1 MVSRRNLLTS
11 ALVGGSAYTLGMDG
25 VTGSE
30 LDLTWRMVST
40 YPSGS
45 VDSKNMNN
53 IFVPMIS
60 QLTNHKFQIDYYDA
74 GELVPPFGVFDAVKD
89 GEVELGHT
97 ASYYYYE
104 RNEALALDSII
115 PFGMNF
121 RQFQAWWHHGD
132 GKALLKG
139 LFQKYNL
146 VTFPMT
152 NTGAQ
157 MGGFWRQEINSLAD
171 IQGLRFRL
179 AGMGAT
185 IIERIGVTPKK
196 IPPGEIYEQLK
207 TGQIDG
213 AEFVGPTADM
223 ILNLHNA
230 ANYYYTPGW
239 WEPGCNV
246 SLYINRDKF
255 IMLPPAYQRALE
267 IAASYLNTYQ
277 LAEYDAANSNSL
289 KILLNEGIEIR
300 EFPDDILEAAYE
312 AAQEYYAELS
322 ERNEDFRTIF
332 SNYSQFLVDQG
343 LWSGVAEERYRTFMR
358 SLI

>member
-1 MVSRRNLLTS
+1 
-11 ALVGGSAYTLGMDG
+11 
-25 VTGSE
+25 
-30 LDLTWRMVST
+30 
-40 YPSGS
+40 
-45 VDSKNMNN
+45 
-53 IFVPMIS
+53 
-60 QLTNHKFQIDYYDA
+60 
-74 GELVPPFGVFDAVKD
+74 
-89 GEVELGHT
+89 
-97 ASYYYYE
+97 
-104 RNEALALDSII
+104 
-115 PFGMNF
+115 
-121 RQFQAWWHHGD
+121 
-132 GKALLKG
+132 
-139 LFQKYNL
+139 
-146 VTFPMT
+146 
-152 NTGAQ
+152 
-157 MGGFWRQEINSLAD
+157 
-171 IQGLRFRL
+171 
-179 AGMGAT
+179 MGAT

-358 SLI
+358 ALI